1 MPRIRKCGA
10 QRLPTPCY
18 ALEIFI
24 DVLTAAA
31 IMCTTTSLVID
42 MAEIPIQ

>member
-1 MPRIRKCGA
+1 
-10 QRLPTPCY
+10 L

-24 DVLTAAA
+24 DVLAAST
-31 IMCTTTSLVID
+31 IVFKTTGLVID